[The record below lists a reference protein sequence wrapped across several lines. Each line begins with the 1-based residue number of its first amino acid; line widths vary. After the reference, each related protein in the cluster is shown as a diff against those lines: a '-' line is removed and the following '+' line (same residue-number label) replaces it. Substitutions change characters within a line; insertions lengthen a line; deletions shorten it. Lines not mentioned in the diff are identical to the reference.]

1 MKHSLPVGP
10 DDLTPDL
17 LTELV
22 SETYPGVR
30 VETVRIV
37 EAKGYGEVNV
47 STSARVKLQ
56 LEYAAGAPSTLPKHV
71 VVKMSLDV
79 DAWPGRL
86 YTFFEN
92 EVNFYQRIR
101 PELEIETP
109 VALGG
114 RFDPDTKRY
123 CLILEDVGSR
133 GAHFSSQNDE
143 ASIEN
148 TRSILETYAKLH
160 ATFWESPRFE
170 DDLSFVQ
177 THMKGGV
184 EELMHGIVRDGI
196 KDELSRQIVK
206 RELVGADRRNGG
218 GNVHRCLC
226 AQASPGYIAA
236 DSAPW
241 RRTFWQYLSAARWHW
256 RPIRLATFS
265 KRVPDT

>member
-92 EVNFYQRIR
+92 EVNFYGSTRIR
-101 PELEIETP
+101 
-109 VALGG
+109 
-114 RFDPDTKRY
+114 
-123 CLILEDVGSR
+123 VGD
-133 GAHFSSQNDE
+133 F
-143 ASIEN
+143 
-148 TRSILETYAKLH
+148 
-160 ATFWESPRFE
+160 
-170 DDLSFVQ
+170 
-177 THMKGGV
+177 
-184 EELMHGIVRDGI
+184 
-196 KDELSRQIVK
+196 
-206 RELVGADRRNGG
+206 
-218 GNVHRCLC
+218 
-226 AQASPGYIAA
+226 
-236 DSAPW
+236 
-241 RRTFWQYLSAARWHW
+241 
-256 RPIRLATFS
+256 
-265 KRVPDT
+265 